1 MNIRFTDI
9 EDLTF
14 PTVHSNGT
22 SRSDLFEGY
31 LEALRKVR
39 DLTEAVQKIEFN
51 ARDYYVQGPTAF
63 QTAQDER
70 RQIMFFI
77 GHINKYL
84 EAHAEYLSQQ

>member
-77 GHINKYL
+77 DHINKYL